1 MMGKKVLILAATAA
15 LALAQARTAAA
26 AALWAQAVDAVQPE
40 FQACPAQTMS
50 DLVFYLVIIVGIA
63 AIVWLV
69 LEFVSSLVFRKTIS
83 DTVHATLTSVA
94 TSINVNTQYLT
105 DSLIKLAQLGHA
117 ERLEHLRMSQMLI
130 NEAFTT
136 AKMAITLDQLKD
148 MVKEIEEAG
157 GGK

>member
-1 MMGKKVLILAATAA
+1 MIGKKVLVIAAIAA
-15 LALAQARTAAA
+15 VALAQARAAYA
-26 AALWAQAVDAVQPE
+26 AALWTQATGVPTE
-40 FQACPAQTMS
+40 PKFQCTADVMS
-50 DLVFYLVIIVGIA
+50 DLTFYLVVIVGIA

-148 MVKEIEEAG
+148 MVKEIEAVGES
-157 GGK
+157 K

>member
-1 MMGKKVLILAATAA
+1 MTIGKAVALLANAMAPATQNTLAQTQSIDLNMIILLFGVVLIL
-15 LALAQARTAAA
+15 
-26 AALWAQAVDAVQPE
+26 WAVME
-40 FQACPAQTMS
+40 
-50 DLVFYLVIIVGIA
+50 LI
-63 AIVWLV
+63 
-69 LEFVSSLVFRKTIS
+69 SSLIFRKTLS

-117 ERLEHLRMSQMLI
+117 ERLEHLRMSQMFI

-136 AKMAITLDQLKD
+136 AKTAIVLDQLKD
-148 MVKEIEEAG
+148 MITAIESEG

>member
-1 MMGKKVLILAATAA
+1 MMGKKVLVIAVI
-15 LALAQARTAAA
+15 AAA
-26 AALWAQAVDAVQPE
+26 VLAYARNAYAAAWWAAQIGVEQPE
-40 FQACPAQTMS
+40 FQACPTETMS

-148 MVKEIEEAG
+148 MVKEIEAVGET
-157 GGK
+157 K

>member
-1 MMGKKVLILAATAA
+1 MIGKKVLVIAVIAAV
-15 LALAQARTAAA
+15 ALAQARAAYAAA
-26 AALWAQAVDAVQPE
+26 WWAQAMNAEQPL
-40 FQACPAQTMS
+40 FQVCAPQAMS
-50 DLVFYLVIIVGIA
+50 DMVFYLVIIVGIA

-130 NEAFTT
+130 NEVFTT

-148 MVKEIEEAG
+148 MVKEIEAVGES
-157 GGK
+157 K

>member
-1 MMGKKVLILAATAA
+1 MIGKKVLILAAITAA
-15 LALAQARTAAA
+15 VLAQARAAHAAA
-26 AALWAQAVDAVQPE
+26 WWAQAMNVDQPL
-40 FQACPAQTMS
+40 FQACPAQVMS
-50 DLVFYLVIIVGIA
+50 EMVFYLVIIVGIA

-148 MVKEIEEAG
+148 MVKEIEAAGEA
-157 GGK
+157 K

>member
-1 MMGKKVLILAATAA
+1 MIGRKVIALAVVALAAASQ
-15 LALAQARTAAA
+15 LAFAAA
-26 AALWAQAVDAVQPE
+26 PPEAIQVLLQSSNAQVTSE
-40 FQACPAQTMS
+40 M
-50 DLVFYLVIIVGIA
+50 VFYLVIIVGVA
-63 AIVWLV
+63 VIVWLV

-117 ERLEHLRMSQMLI
+117 ERLEHIRMSQMFI

-136 AKMAITLDQLKD
+136 AKTAIVLDQLKD
-148 MVKEIEEAG
+148 MVMAIESTG
-157 GGK
+157 GSK

>member
-1 MMGKKVLILAATAA
+1 MTIGKALALIAKAMVAQAPASQTALSQTEGLDLNLIVLLFGAVLIL
-15 LALAQARTAAA
+15 
-26 AALWAQAVDAVQPE
+26 WAVME
-40 FQACPAQTMS
+40 
-50 DLVFYLVIIVGIA
+50 LI
-63 AIVWLV
+63 
-69 LEFVSSLVFRKTIS
+69 SSLIFRKTLS

-117 ERLEHLRMSQMLI
+117 ERLEHLRMSQMFI

-136 AKMAITLDQLKD
+136 AKTAIVLDQLKD
-148 MVKEIEEAG
+148 MITAIESEG

>member
-1 MMGKKVLILAATAA
+1 MIGGKALVLAVVALAAASK
-15 LALAQARTAAA
+15 LALAAAA
-26 AALWAQAVDAVQPE
+26 PE
-40 FQACPAQTMS
+40 VAQTLLQICADQATSEM
-50 DLVFYLVIIVGIA
+50 VFYLVVIVGVA

-117 ERLEHLRMSQMLI
+117 ERLEHIRMSQMFI

-136 AKMAITLDQLKD
+136 AKTAIVLDQLKD
-148 MVKEIEEAG
+148 MVKAIEETG
-157 GGK
+157 ESK

>member
-1 MMGKKVLILAATAA
+1 MIGKKVLVIAAIAAVA
-15 LALAQARTAAA
+15 LAYARNAYAAA
-26 AALWAQAVDAVQPE
+26 WWMQAMGVEQPE
-40 FQACPAQTMS
+40 FQTETAQTMS
-50 DLVFYLVIIVGIA
+50 DLTFYLVVIVGIA

-130 NEAFTT
+130 NEVFTT

-148 MVKEIEEAG
+148 MIKEIEEVG
-157 GGK
+157 GTK

>member
-1 MMGKKVLILAATAA
+1 MIGKKALVIAVIAAV
-15 LALAQARTAAA
+15 ALAQARAAYAAA
-26 AALWAQAVDAVQPE
+26 WWTQAIGVPMEPQ
-40 FQACPAQTMS
+40 FQCSADVMS
-50 DLVFYLVIIVGIA
+50 DLTFYLVVIVGIA

-148 MVKEIEEAG
+148 MVKEIEEVG
-157 GGK
+157 GSK

>member
-1 MMGKKVLILAATAA
+1 MIGKKVLVIAIVAAV
-15 LALAQARTAAA
+15 ALAQARTAAA
-26 AALWAQAVDAVQPE
+26 AAWWAAQMGVEQPE
-40 FQACPAQTMS
+40 FQTETAQTMS
-50 DLVFYLVIIVGIA
+50 DLTFYLVVIVGIA

-130 NEAFTT
+130 NEVFTT

-148 MVKEIEEAG
+148 MIKEIEEVG
-157 GGK
+157 GTK

>member
-1 MMGKKVLILAATAA
+1 MIGKKVLVIAAIVAV
-15 LALAQARTAAA
+15 ALAQARAAA
-26 AALWAQAVDAVQPE
+26 AAAWWATQMGVEQPE
-40 FQACPAQTMS
+40 FQTETAQTMS
-50 DLVFYLVIIVGIA
+50 DLTFYLVVIVGIA

-130 NEAFTT
+130 NEVFTT

-148 MVKEIEEAG
+148 MIKEIEEVG
-157 GGK
+157 GTK

>member
-1 MMGKKVLILAATAA
+1 MIGKKVLVIAVIAAV
-15 LALAQARTAAA
+15 ALAQARAAYAAA
-26 AALWAQAVDAVQPE
+26 WWAQATNAEQPL
-40 FQACPAQTMS
+40 FQVCAEQVTS
-50 DLVFYLVIIVGIA
+50 DMVFYLVVIVGVA
-63 AIVWLV
+63 CIVWLV

-148 MVKEIEEAG
+148 MVKEIEAVGES
-157 GGK
+157 K

>member
-1 MMGKKVLILAATAA
+1 MIGKKVLVIAAIAVV
-15 LALAQARTAAA
+15 ALAQARTAAA
-26 AALWAQAVDAVQPE
+26 ATWWA
-40 FQACPAQTMS
+40 AQMGVPTEPLYQETVSAMS
-50 DLVFYLVIIVGIA
+50 DMVFYLVIIVGIA

-130 NEAFTT
+130 NEVFTT

-148 MVKEIEEAG
+148 MVKEIEETG
-157 GGK
+157 VSK

>member
-1 MMGKKVLILAATAA
+1 LTIGKAVALLANAMAPATQNTLAQTQSIDLNMIILLFGVVLIL
-15 LALAQARTAAA
+15 
-26 AALWAQAVDAVQPE
+26 WAVME
-40 FQACPAQTMS
+40 
-50 DLVFYLVIIVGIA
+50 LI
-63 AIVWLV
+63 
-69 LEFVSSLVFRKTIS
+69 SSLIFRKTLS

-117 ERLEHLRMSQMLI
+117 ERLEHLRMSQMFI

-136 AKMAITLDQLKD
+136 AKTAIVLDQLKD
-148 MVKEIEEAG
+148 MITAIESEG

>member
-1 MMGKKVLILAATAA
+1 MIGKKVLVLAVVASVISVYAPNA
-15 LALAQARTAAA
+15 YAAA
-26 AALWAQAVDAVQPE
+26 VLTQATETVQPL
-40 FQACPAQTMS
+40 FQACPAQVMG
-50 DLVFYLVIIVGIA
+50 DLTFYLVIIVGIA

-148 MVKEIEEAG
+148 MVKTLEVTGESR
-157 GGK
+157 

>member
-1 MMGKKVLILAATAA
+1 MTGKKVLILAIVAA
-15 LALAQARTAAA
+15 AALAQARAAYAAA
-26 AALWAQAVDAVQPE
+26 WWAQAMGVPTEPLYQETASV
-40 FQACPAQTMS
+40 MS
-50 DLVFYLVIIVGIA
+50 DMVFYLVIIVGIA

-148 MVKEIEEAG
+148 MVKEIETVGES
-157 GGK
+157 K